1 VSVTREQALTAV
13 AVILEEVAGVAPK
26 DVAEEKVFADDLGV
40 DSLAMVEVVVVA
52 EDRFGIKIPDVES
65 SSIKTVGDLV
75 DRAVTGA
82 AVAE

>member
-1 VSVTREQALTAV
+1 VIMTREQALTAV
-13 AVILEEVAGVAPK
+13 AVILDEVADVDPK
-26 DVAEEKVFADDLGV
+26 DVSEEKVFADDLGV

-52 EDRFGIKIPDVES
+52 EDRFGIKIPDAES